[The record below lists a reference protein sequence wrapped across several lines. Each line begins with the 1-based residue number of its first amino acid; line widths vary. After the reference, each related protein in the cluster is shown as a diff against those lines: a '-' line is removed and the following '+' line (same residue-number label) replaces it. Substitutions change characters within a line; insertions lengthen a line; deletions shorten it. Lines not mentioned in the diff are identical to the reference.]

1 MKKEKMSARMVTFP
15 SHRHLD
21 CIRNKNKLIKRMLK
35 NIYIHIYRRTEEEE
49 NKITGAYSRR
59 DKACLG
65 VSFFFFCA
73 ISSWKQLYL
82 EMKRLSCIGIVQD
95 ITDYRAGSS
104 KRVCA
109 RFFVVFFLSLWG
121 YEGGKK
127 MRVFF
132 SCSTT
137 SVQPKTTWH
146 VIVAFSRL
154 NQKKN
159 RHFHHRPVFLL
170 LHQETRKLFFAFFF
184 FFLLDPQEEVEQ
196 L

>member
-65 VSFFFFCA
+65 VSFFFFFCA

-146 VIVAFSRL
+146 VIVVFSRL
-154 NQKKN
+154 NQKKKPAFSPPTCLPSSSPRN
-159 RHFHHRPVFLL
+159 TKIVLCFL
-170 LHQETRKLFFAFFF
+170 FFF
-184 FFLLDPQEEVEQ
+184 FC
-196 L
+196 